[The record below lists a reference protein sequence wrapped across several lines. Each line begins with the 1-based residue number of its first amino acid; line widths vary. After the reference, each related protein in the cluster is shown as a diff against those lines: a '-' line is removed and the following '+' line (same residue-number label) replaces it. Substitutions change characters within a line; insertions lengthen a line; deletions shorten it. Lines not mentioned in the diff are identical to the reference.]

1 MGDIK
6 VDEGRIK
13 NQGKMVSSQG
23 CGDWDDKCSCTWQG
37 ENWVRMQGAGT
48 SGTWTGLYFCC
59 NGVEFEFNN
68 VLGTEPLV
76 KCNFCTQQ
84 PYSGSNGLTV
94 TCDRAY
100 RFNIPAP
107 PYGMPASC
115 WHCKPPALVF
125 KLSERFRQPRL
136 PTYKES
142 KGYWK
147 FVGSGTAYH
156 IEESV
161 TSETTITEENTKSVE
176 AALTQGAEFQVG
188 TETSSATYKV
198 ETTRGWASSVSQTMS
213 NMRSKGKTHSCG
225 TQTCSGGVY
234 QWFTDLT
241 SDDEISGPKVTVG
254 TCNFMCQEQD
264 GPDYV
269 PKCPMGSCNRNYW
282 GDQGVGG
289 NKASNSDGYQCP
301 CCLPSVSKA
310 LAHLVCPS
318 GEKLDSIALTAWAK
332 AKIQKNEGTARLQK
346 KKITCALIVG
356 VRVQVT

>member
-1 MGDIK
+1 MG
-6 VDEGRIK
+6 
-13 NQGKMVSSQG
+13 
-23 CGDWDDKCSCTWQG
+23 
-37 ENWVRMQGAGT
+37 
-48 SGTWTGLYFCC
+48 
-59 NGVEFEFNN
+59 
-68 VLGTEPLV
+68 
-76 KCNFCTQQ
+76 
-84 PYSGSNGLTV
+84 
-94 TCDRAY
+94 
-100 RFNIPAP
+100 
-107 PYGMPASC
+107 
-115 WHCKPPALVF
+115 
-125 KLSERFRQPRL
+125 
-136 PTYKES
+136 
-142 KGYWK
+142 
-147 FVGSGTAYH
+147 GSGTAYH

-346 KKITCALIVG
+346 KNYLCANRGGAGASNQFSKRTGSDLKKCEEYVKSVDGCGNSFDLGADGWCDCVPAIDGDCKTHPQTGYNTYKIVSKYTATAELQNQNYLCANRGGAGASNQFSKHTGSDLKTCEKYVKSVDGCGDWFDLGTDGWCDCVPAIDGDCTLYPQTGYNTYKLV
-356 VRVQVT
+356 